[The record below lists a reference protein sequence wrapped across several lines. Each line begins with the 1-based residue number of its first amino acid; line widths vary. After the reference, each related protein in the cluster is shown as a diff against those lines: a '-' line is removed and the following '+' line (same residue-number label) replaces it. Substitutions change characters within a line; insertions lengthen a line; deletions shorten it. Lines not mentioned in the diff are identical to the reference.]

1 MCQRIM
7 TMSSSESSS
16 PRNIAN
22 HTHSNTS
29 HPCRQQHHCEN
40 LRSRVNGVCVF
51 LSVLQKQE
59 YLEYGGYSN
68 AYAGHQVA
76 AAAASQYASYY
87 AQSYSPYA
95 VSGSAGSSSAGAGAT
110 ASGYSLGSGVQ
121 HNAVLPGNSFRMQH
135 MQHENTAT

>member
-1 MCQRIM
+1 MCQRS
-7 TMSSSESSS
+7 TPPSSSESGSL
-16 PRNIAN
+16 RNIVN
-22 HTHSNTS
+22 HTHSNAS

-40 LRSRVNGVCVF
+40 LRSRVISVYVF

-95 VSGSAGSSSAGAGAT
+95 VSGSAGSSSTGAGAT

-135 MQHENTAT
+135 VQCKNTAT

>member
-1 MCQRIM
+1 V
-7 TMSSSESSS
+7 SL
-16 PRNIAN
+16 
-22 HTHSNTS
+22 
-29 HPCRQQHHCEN
+29 QQHHCEN
-40 LRSRVNGVCVF
+40 IKSQVVSVYVS

-95 VSGSAGSSSAGAGAT
+95 VSGSTGSSSTGAGAT

-121 HNAVLPGNSFRMQH
+121 HNAVLPGNNSRMQGVWWEEH
-135 MQHENTAT
+135 CSMMHEK

>member
-1 MCQRIM
+1 LQ
-7 TMSSSESSS
+7 T
-16 PRNIAN
+16 N
-22 HTHSNTS
+22 SNKS
-29 HPCRQQHHCEN
+29 QQHHCEN
-40 LRSRVNGVCVF
+40 LRSPVIGVYVF

-68 AYAGHQVA
+68 TYAGHQVA

-121 HNAVLPGNSFRMQH
+121 HNAVLPGKSFRMQH
-135 MQHENTAT
+135 VQYENTST